1 MGLQN
6 LFSKREFSSLDEG
19 QEYVEVN
26 VTDGL
31 SGGAPRD
38 LGKVGIVVEKLSEF
52 SDTER
57 VLKSVRE
64 GNIIFLKIKALKD
77 KDIGELK
84 RAVERLKKTVTA
96 SNGEIIGI
104 EQDWLI
110 LTPEHA
116 AVHR

>member
-6 LFSKREFSSLDEG
+6 LFSRKEFSSLDEG

-26 VTDGL
+26 VADGL
-31 SGGAPRD
+31 SAVARD
-38 LGKVGIVVEKLSEF
+38 LGKVSIVVEKLSEF

-57 VLKSVRE
+57 VLKQVRE
-64 GNIIFLKIKALKD
+64 GHIIFLRIKGLKD

-84 RAVERLKKTVTA
+84 RAVERLKKTVMA

-116 AVHR
+116 VVQR

>member
-6 LFSKREFSSLDEG
+6 LFKGKEFSSLDEG

-26 VTDGL
+26 VADGL
-31 SGGAPRD
+31 SGSPRE

-57 VLKSVRE
+57 VLKQIRE
-64 GNIIFLKIKALKD
+64 GNIVFLKIKGLKE

-84 RAVERLKKTVTA
+84 RAVERLKKTVMA
-96 SNGEIIGI
+96 SHGEKIGI

-116 AVHR
+116 VVNR

>member
-6 LFSKREFSSLDEG
+6 LFKGKEFSSLDEG

-26 VTDGL
+26 VADGL
-31 SGGAPRD
+31 SGGSPRE

-57 VLKSVRE
+57 VLKQIRE
-64 GNIIFLKIKALKD
+64 GNIVFLKIKGLKE

-84 RAVERLKKTVTA
+84 RAVERLKKTVMA

-116 AVHR
+116 VVNR

>member
-6 LFSKREFSSLDEG
+6 LFSKRDFSSLDEG

-26 VTDGL
+26 VADWL
-31 SGGAPRD
+31 SGTSRE
-38 LGKVGIVVEKLSEF
+38 LGKIGIVVEKLSEF

-57 VLKSVRE
+57 VLKQVRE
-64 GNIIFLKIKALKD
+64 GNIIFLKIKGLKE

-110 LTPEHA
+110 VTPEHA
-116 AVHR
+116 TVNR

>member
-1 MGLQN
+1 MGLQS
-6 LFSKREFSSLDEG
+6 LFKNREFSSLDEG

-26 VTDGL
+26 IADGL
-31 SGGAPRD
+31 AATSRD
-38 LGKVGIVVEKLSEF
+38 LGKVSIVVEKLSEF

-57 VLKSVRE
+57 VLKQVRE
-64 GNIIFLKIKALKD
+64 GHIIFLKIKGLKE

-84 RAVERLKKTVTA
+84 RAVERLKKTVMA

>member
-6 LFSKREFSSLDEG
+6 LFSRKEFSSLDEG
-19 QEYVEVN
+19 QEYVEIN
-26 VTDGL
+26 VVDGL
-31 SGGAPRD
+31 SGVARD
-38 LGKVGIVVEKLSEF
+38 LGKVSIVVEKLSEF
-52 SDTER
+52 SDTKR
-57 VLKSVRE
+57 VLKQVRE
-64 GNIIFLKIKALKD
+64 GHIIFLRIKGLKD

-84 RAVERLKKTVTA
+84 RAVERLKKTVMA

-116 AVHR
+116 AVQR